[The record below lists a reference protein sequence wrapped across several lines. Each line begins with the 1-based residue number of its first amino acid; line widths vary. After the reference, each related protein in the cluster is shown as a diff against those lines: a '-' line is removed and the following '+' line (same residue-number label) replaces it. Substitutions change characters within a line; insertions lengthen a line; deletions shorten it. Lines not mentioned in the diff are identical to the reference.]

1 MMLVPRLLVIPTTE
15 YLLVLVLYL
24 CIFGNM
30 RYLVDLL
37 ALQVQMLQRE
47 VNFINALLKVIV
59 VDQSLLL
66 LVKVS
71 VNEGLRC
78 VTTDGLVSVSI

>member
-1 MMLVPRLLVIPTTE
+1 MLVPRLLVIPTTE